1 MKRAARFIQY
11 WFFTRSFSSALWLDQ
26 YANHKPSH
34 GK

>member
-11 WFFTRSFSSALWLDQ
+11 WFFTRSFSSAVLLDQ
-26 YANHKPSH
+26 FDNFKPPH